1 VLGPI
6 DTRQERDA
14 VEFLVRFAR
23 AAHEAGYPTSELESR
38 VRTVGRV
45 VELSPVEV
53 SATPTVIELIVGSIA
68 QQRSFT
74 LRTTPSSVDLDRTSR
89 LDALVAALT
98 DGAMSIEEAR
108 SRLEEI
114 ERGRLNRPF
123 LVGVLAY
130 GVASSS
136 LAVVLGGGWREAVAA
151 VFVGLAVGLVAL
163 VRLGGVRGEQSDVV
177 RAPIAALVASLA
189 AGSIVWAGLDA
200 APDRVTLAAL
210 VVMLPG
216 MTLTIGM
223 RELATNHLLSGLSNT
238 AAALIRL
245 LGLVFGVAA
254 GAALADRLYGD
265 PQLGTLDPFPN
276 AAVLAAAVVSGLAFV
291 VTLRAPS
298 RDALFTCTAA
308 LLAVSASLVTTPVV
322 GDAAGV
328 FVAALAV
335 GLAGSLLA
343 RTLRRSPLV
352 FIVPGVLVLVPGS
365 AGFQSASDLLEGR
378 TVRGVDAAI
387 DTLVTALAI
396 VYGLIMA
403 TILLPEERP
412 EDA

>member
-1 VLGPI
+1 
-6 DTRQERDA
+6 
-14 VEFLVRFAR
+14 
-23 AAHEAGYPTSELESR
+23 
-38 VRTVGRV
+38 
-45 VELSPVEV
+45 
-53 SATPTVIELIVGSIA
+53 
-68 QQRSFT
+68 
-74 LRTTPSSVDLDRTSR
+74 
-89 LDALVAALT
+89 
-98 DGAMSIEEAR
+98 MSIEEAR

-114 ERGRLNRPF
+114 ERGRLDRPF

-163 VRLGGVRGEQSDVV
+163 VRLGGVRREQSDVV

-189 AGSIVWAGLDA
+189 AGSIVWTGLDA
-200 APDRVTLAAL
+200 APDRVILAAL

-254 GAALADRLYGD
+254 GAALADRLYGE
-265 PQLGTLDPFPN
+265 PQLGTLDPFSN

>member
-1 VLGPI
+1 
-6 DTRQERDA
+6 
-14 VEFLVRFAR
+14 
-23 AAHEAGYPTSELESR
+23 
-38 VRTVGRV
+38 
-45 VELSPVEV
+45 
-53 SATPTVIELIVGSIA
+53 
-68 QQRSFT
+68 
-74 LRTTPSSVDLDRTSR
+74 
-89 LDALVAALT
+89 
-98 DGAMSIEEAR
+98 
-108 SRLEEI
+108 
-114 ERGRLNRPF
+114 
-123 LVGVLAY
+123 
-130 GVASSS
+130 
-136 LAVVLGGGWREAVAA
+136 
-151 VFVGLAVGLVAL
+151 
-163 VRLGGVRGEQSDVV
+163 
-177 RAPIAALVASLA
+177 
-189 AGSIVWAGLDA
+189 
-200 APDRVTLAAL
+200 
-210 VVMLPG
+210 
-216 MTLTIGM
+216 
-223 RELATNHLLSGLSNT
+223 
-238 AAALIRL
+238 
-245 LGLVFGVAA
+245 VFGVAA
-254 GAALADRLYGD
+254 GAALAERLYGD
-265 PQLGTLDPFPN
+265 PQLGTLDAFSD